1 MIIYKI
7 TDNREYIVLYIPHL
21 RGKLKCTKRKI
32 RHGNP
37 GSQNNKKKI
46 PDRENH
52 KEYFERKEKG
62 EAGKG
67 GKLKPN

>member
-37 GSQNNKKKI
+37 GSQNNKKKSQI
-46 PDRENH
+46 EKITRNILKGKRQVSLE
-52 KEYFERKEKG
+52 KEG
-62 EAGKG
+62 
-67 GKLKPN
+67 N